1 LGREGWSRSVFEAWA
16 WACGFEDRGL
26 IGGCGFWLQIG
37 GRLGGRFGHGSG
49 ELFGFDGIFVGKQ
62 SRRKFGDSLS

>member
-1 LGREGWSRSVFEAWA
+1 
-16 WACGFEDRGL
+16 L
-26 IGGCGFWLQIG
+26 IGGCGFWLKIG
-37 GRLGGRFGHGSG
+37 RRLRGRFGHGSG